1 MTPDPVSSHR
11 TTSPSMEGGNQR
23 RRSNLHRPL
32 DVARALELSRDF
44 VAAFG
49 GYSVEI
55 PGAYLVVNEKVPVP
69 RFNYVQDVV
78 QAPGRVLAFI
88 EKALEH
94 YYQRALR
101 PTIEVPRDVSQ
112 PALHRA
118 IRAGGFTSR
127 GASHDRRLL
136 VWEGFPADSPTPPG
150 ASPPYQVLP
159 VAEDDLESFVDLWT
173 PRRYR
178 DEILRYFDVVLTH
191 PNPWERLV
199 PYEIR
204 EEERILGLAVFYE
217 NRGVRGLPVVATV
230 PDARSRGLATM
241 LVSEILRREAREAS
255 YPVSLWLEG
264 PRAPAPLVRLGFR
277 ERAVYEVYALPEER
291 PLEADPKIRDLR

>member
-11 TTSPSMEGGNQR
+11 TTSPSVEGGDQR
-23 RRSNLHRPL
+23 GRSNLHRPL

-127 GASHDRRLL
+127 GASQDRRLL
-136 VWEGFPADSPTPPG
+136 IWEGFPPDSPPPPA
-150 ASPPYQVLP
+150 ASPPRRVLP

-178 DEILRYFDVVLTH
+178 DEILRYFDVILAH
-191 PNPWERLV
+191 PNPSERLV

-204 EEERILGLAVFYE
+204 EGERILGLAVFYE

-241 LVSEILRREAREAS
+241 LVAEILRRETSEVS
-255 YPVSLWLEG
+255 SPVSLWLEG
-264 PRAPAPLVRLGFR
+264 PRTPGPLLRLGFQ
-277 ERAVYEVYALPEER
+277 ERAAYEVYALPEER
-291 PLEADPKIRDLR
+291 PLEADLKIRDLG